1 VIHEIKEIPQKTI
14 IFYDNSLTINP
25 NYTKQLFKEMK
36 KLGKKFFCNGN
47 VDTLA
52 NDIELVKLSKQAGCI
67 AWLIGFESIS
77 QKTIDQTGKKTNK
90 IEIYEKAIKNIHKN
104 KMAVIGDFMFGFDN
118 DTKDVFNSTLDTI
131 KKMKIDIA
139 DFSIL
144 TPFPDTPIYNILK
157 KENRIITDDWSKYN
171 MHDVVFKT
179 KNMTSEEL
187 RNGVKNM
194 YNNFYSNNYTINRIV
209 RSIKL
214 GFYPFF
220 LVLFRNIIT
229 TIGTK
234 KFKKKIK

>member
-1 VIHEIKEIPQKTI
+1 
-14 IFYDNSLTINP
+14 
-25 NYTKQLFKEMK
+25 
-36 KLGKKFFCNGN
+36 
-47 VDTLA
+47 
-52 NDIELVKLSKQAGCI
+52 
-67 AWLIGFESIS
+67 
-77 QKTIDQTGKKTNK
+77 
-90 IEIYEKAIKNIHKN
+90 
-104 KMAVIGDFMFGFDN
+104 
-118 DTKDVFNSTLDTI
+118 
-131 KKMKIDIA
+131 
-139 DFSIL
+139 
-144 TPFPDTPIYNILK
+144 
-157 KENRIITDDWSKYN
+157 